1 MELIARDGRIIE
13 LAVLAHLVYET
24 ADLIVLLDGAHE
36 RLVRGVNTEFLS
48 QGLQDMGP
56 QLLAVVLIAVLRL
69 LEGHVRELAE
79 EIRVLD

>member
-1 MELIARDGRIIE
+1 MFGC
-13 LAVLAHLVYET
+13 VKT
-24 ADLIVLLDGAHE
+24 LLLFYQTNF
-36 RLVRGVNTEFLS
+36 RVNVNAEFLA

-56 QLLAVVLIAVLRL
+56 QLLAVVLIAVLRF